1 MFRIKIISLFLT
13 LFSVFIFS
21 GCNSD
26 SSESSSSAGSGATD
40 QKIGVL
46 LPLTGNLSGAGRSFK
61 TAVELAASRHSNCE
75 LVVKDTQSIGM
86 TGEAMMAEFEDE
98 GVDVIIGPAGSEVAS
113 WAKGYADKSGQTLL
127 SCSCTATSLSI
138 PNDSLFRFA
147 VPDMAQAKVLVDRLS
162 DWNISHIAIFVQSD
176 IYGSGLAAELTSKFT
191 EGGGTVFQTYDMRG
205 ASSVEDM
212 TYILDELSSDL
223 TPVLATV
230 DESQI
235 GIVLVMYEQAVT
247 LLEVADSYAGLDLL
261 NWFGTDSLAMSG
273 ELLNNDTA
281 ASFALKTGFTCSLI
295 ADFSNDAYEQVKAEI
310 SNALGYSASAY
321 TVMYHDAV
329 YIVMDAIERAGGTS
343 ASALRAAIREAA
355 EDFTGA
361 TGPVLLD
368 ANGDRDSHKI
378 YNFWEITISGGDY
391 SWKQGLSREIL

>member
-1 MFRIKIISLFLT
+1 MLRIKRLSLILI
-13 LFSVFIFS
+13 LASVCIFC
-21 GCNSD
+21 GC
-26 SSESSSSAGSGATD
+26 SSSSSGSASSVGTD
-40 QKIGVL
+40 DRKIGVL
-46 LPLTGNLSGAGRSFK
+46 LPLTGNLSGAGKSFK
-61 TAVELAASRHSNCE
+61 TAIELAASRHSNCE
-75 LVVKDTQSIGM
+75 LVVKDTQSMGM

-98 GVDVIIGPAGSEVAS
+98 GVDMIIGPAGSEVAR
-113 WAKGYADKSGQTLL
+113 WAKDYADKSGQTLL
-127 SCSCTATSLSI
+127 SCSCTATSLAI

-147 VPDMAQAKVLVDRLS
+147 VPDTAQAQVLVDRLS
-162 DWNISHIAIFVQSD
+162 DWNITHIAIFVQSD

-212 TYILDELSSDL
+212 TYILDQLSNDL
-223 TPVLATV
+223 EPVLTTV

-247 LLEVADSYAGLDLL
+247 LLEVADSYDTLDLL

-281 ASFALKTGFTCSLI
+281 ASFALKTDFTCPII
-295 ADFSNDAYEQVKAEI
+295 AEFDNDQYDQVKAEI

-329 YIVMDAIERAGGTS
+329 DIVMDALERAGGTS

-378 YNFWEITISGGDY
+378 YNFWEITVSGGDY